1 MINGATP
8 LSLFSGQ
15 KKIYIQRQT
24 NGNRGINEHYKDGFK
39 KFEPSNRQVTR
50 YRKDSTRE
58 FLLFSRES
66 HRFSFLVH
74 SDGSAIE
81 ACKYV

>member
-1 MINGATP
+1 MLNGTTR

-15 KKIYIQRQT
+15 KEIYIQRQT
-24 NGNRGINEHYKDGFK
+24 NGNRRIDKHYKDGFE
-39 KFEPSNRQVTR
+39 KFESSNRQVTG

-66 HRFSFLVH
+66 YRFSFLVH
-74 SDGSAIE
+74 SDGSAIKT
-81 ACKYV
+81 CKYV